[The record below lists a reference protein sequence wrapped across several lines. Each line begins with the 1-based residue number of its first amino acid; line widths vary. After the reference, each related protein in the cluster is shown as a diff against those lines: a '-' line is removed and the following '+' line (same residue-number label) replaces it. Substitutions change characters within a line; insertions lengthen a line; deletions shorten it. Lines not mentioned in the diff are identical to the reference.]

1 MWASRP
7 RSSPNNRGGT
17 TEVERWGR
25 RPNPIWISQMVDLEA
40 GGELVTYNWALW
52 LKV

>member
-1 MWASRP
+1 MSGLCGLA
-7 RSSPNNRGGT
+7 GHGAHLT
-17 TEVERWGR
+17 TGVVRWGR

-40 GGELVTYNWALW
+40 GGELVTHNWALW